1 MIIAVW
7 VKWQCAVIR
16 GRLQGLVADR
26 IRRSK
31 VEEQDSSVRKGCTIR
46 KHSNTNSI
54 VAAAAAV
61 SKLQREQRGRG
72 LYVFNQ
78 WKSNDILLFSFFLLN
93 LH

>member
-31 VEEQDSSVRKGCTIR
+31 VEELGSSGRKGCTRR
-46 KHSNTNSI
+46 KHSNANSI
-54 VAAAAAV
+54 VAAV

-72 LYVFNQ
+72 LTT
-78 WKSNDILLFSFFLLN
+78 FFLCIQPVEIQ
-93 LH
+93 